1 VAEQSPSIDVLEKD
15 IDWSSSIGVTM
26 PVSGV
31 EVHQRV
37 EKINPTLLD
46 NGVLRIQALLKLFA
60 VVTTEQEQ
68 KHIFNPAKIFTHDV
82 EINTFANL
90 HAEISRE
97 DITSIEHQVV
107 IKKYVPR
114 PDKIIVNG
122 TLKLKINYVFHLV
135 LDGLVTEFSNGAPIN
150 GATINAATLENH
162 EIVASTSTGKN
173 GRYYFNNLPP
183 GAYLIEALTDSHKP
197 DQKVSMVK
205 TRDTVNFVL
214 HK

>member
-1 VAEQSPSIDVLEKD
+1 MAEQSPSIDVLEKD

-37 EKINPTLLD
+37 EKITPTLLD
-46 NGVLRIQALLKLFA
+46 NGVLKIQAILKLFA
-60 VVTTEQEQ
+60 IVTTDQEQ
-68 KHIFNPAKIFTHDV
+68 KHLFNPAKIFTHNVD
-82 EINTFANL
+82 INTFANL

-114 PDKIIVNG
+114 PDKIIVSG
-122 TLKLKINYVFHLV
+122 TLKLKISYVFHLA

-150 GATINAATLENH
+150 GATINAATLEKQ

-173 GRYYFNNLPP
+173 GRYFFNNLPP
-183 GAYLIEALTDSHKP
+183 GAYLIEALTDSHQP
-197 DQKVSMVK
+197 EQKVSLVK